1 MTHRQCADLID
12 RLVGAWNAHDPDG
25 IAACYAP
32 DAVSRDITLTEA
44 LHGRAAIRNAAEA
57 YLRAFPDLR
66 LRATRVACEGDLVCE
81 EWRAQGTHLGDL
93 VGLPPTGYPATMAGC
108 NVIRL
113 DANGEIAS
121 ETTYTDAAGL
131 YRQLHALPQL
141 AHAAD

>member
-1 MTHRQCADLID
+1 MTHQQCADLID
-12 RLVGAWNAHDPDG
+12 RLTGAWNAHDPDG
-25 IAACYAP
+25 VAACYAP

-44 LHGRAAIRNAAEA
+44 LHGRTAIRNAAET
-57 YLRAFPDLR
+57 YMQAFPDLR
-66 LRATRVACEGDLVCE
+66 VRATRIVCEGDLICE
-81 EWRAQGTHLGDL
+81 EWRSDGTHLGDL
-93 VGLPPTGYPATMAGC
+93 IGLAATGYPANMAGC

-141 AHAAD
+141 ASAAG

>member
-1 MTHRQCADLID
+1 MTHQQCADLID
-12 RLVGAWNAHDPDG
+12 RLTGAWNAHDPEGVAD
-25 IAACYAP
+25 CYAP

-57 YLRAFPDLR
+57 YLRAFPDLTV
-66 LRATRVACEGDLVCE
+66 RATRMACEGDLICE
-81 EWRAQGTHLGDL
+81 EWRAQGTHMGDL
-93 VGLPPTGYPATMAGC
+93 VGLAPTGYHADMAGC

-113 DANGEIAS
+113 DANGQIAS

-141 AHAAD
+141 AHAAG